1 MEVRIQPIHGD
12 ASEQL
17 VEFINKKADNLARRG
32 PAITVVDVT
41 LKVVKPETSNNKE
54 VVVRV
59 TVPQAPEVVANKV
72 ADTFEEAYDLALEA
86 VERQISK
93 NKDKK

>member
-1 MEVRIQPIHGD
+1 MDVRIQPIHFD
-12 ASEQL
+12 VSEKL
-17 VEFINKKADNLARRG
+17 VDFINKKADKLARRC

-41 LKVVKPETSNNKE
+41 LKVVKPETSMNKE
-54 VVVRV
+54 VVVLV
-59 TVPQAPEVVANKV
+59 MVPQAPEVVADKV

-86 VERQISK
+86 VERQIAK